1 MHHRQCFLQCDWQLE
16 NLQSTLIRPKGLVE
30 RHQTLSSRMRSGHKT
45 SLVPR
50 CGGGGALDTH
60 SLHMHLSH
68 GILWQLCSYVYVC
81 ILVRS

>member
-1 MHHRQCFLQCDWQLE
+1 M
-16 NLQSTLIRPKGLVE
+16 RPKGLVE
-30 RHQTLSSRMRSGHKT
+30 RYQILSSRMRSGHKT
-45 SLVPR
+45 SLAPR
-50 CGGGGALDTH
+50 CGGGGGEGALGTH